1 MSTALRPEAFRP
13 CCVIPIYEH
22 GATIRALV
30 ASLAAHGLP
39 IYIVDDGSGEATQ
52 AELARVGDAF
62 PQVRLA
68 RLPQNRGKG
77 AAVMHGML
85 QARNDGM
92 THALQIDAD
101 GQHDPR
107 DVPRFI
113 ARAGERPDAVICG
126 QALFDR
132 SVPKARFYGRYLTH
146 FMVWI
151 ETLSFAIRDSMCGFR
166 LYPLAATGALIEQG
180 VIPPRMDFDTSM
192 VVRLAWRGVPIENLP
207 TRVIYPA
214 GGISHFRMLR
224 DNVRLTRM
232 HTLLVCG
239 MLVRLPVLLWRK
251 LRRTNPAPVAQAAP
265 HDP

>member
-1 MSTALRPEAFRP
+1 
-13 CCVIPIYEH
+13 VIPIYEH

-39 IYIVDDGSGEATQ
+39 IYIVDDGSGAATQ
-52 AELARVGDAF
+52 AELARVRGAF
-62 PQVRLA
+62 PQVHLS

-166 LYPLAATGALIEQG
+166 LYPLAATGALIDEG
-180 VIPPRMDFDTSM
+180 VIPPRMDFDTAM
-192 VVRLAWRGVPIENLP
+192 IVRLAWRGVPIENLP

-214 GGISHFRMLR
+214 DGISHFRMLR

-239 MLVRLPVLLWRK
+239 MLWRLPVLLWRK
-251 LRRTNPAPVAQAAP
+251 LVLLWVTLFGSRGTSFRARP
-265 HDP
+265 

>member
-1 MSTALRPEAFRP
+1 MSDAAFDSSSFRP
-13 CCVIPIYEH
+13 CCVIPIYDH

-30 ASLAAHGLP
+30 AALAAHGLP
-39 IYIVDDGSGEATQ
+39 IYIVDDGSGAATQ
-52 AELARVGDAF
+52 AELARVRGEF
-62 PQVRLA
+62 PQVRLS
-68 RLPQNRGKG
+68 RLAHNRGKG
-77 AAVMHGML
+77 AAVMHGMR
-85 QARNDGM
+85 QARADAM

-101 GQHDPR
+101 GQHDAR

-126 QALFDR
+126 QALFDA

-146 FMVWI
+146 WMVWL

-166 LYPLAATGALIEQG
+166 LYPLAATGELIEQG

-207 TRVIYPA
+207 TRVIYPV

-224 DNVRLTRM
+224 DNLRLTRM
-232 HTLLVCG
+232 HALLVCG
-239 MLVRLPVLLWRK
+239 MLARLPLLLGRK
-251 LRRTNPAPVAQAAP
+251 LLLSWRTSFRERR
-265 HDP
+265 